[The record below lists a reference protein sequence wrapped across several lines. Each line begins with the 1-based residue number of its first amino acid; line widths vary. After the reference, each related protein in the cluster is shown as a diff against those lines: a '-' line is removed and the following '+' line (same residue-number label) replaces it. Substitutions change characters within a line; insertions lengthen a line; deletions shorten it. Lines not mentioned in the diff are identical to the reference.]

1 MKPSFED
8 LKSELQRQR
17 IGLSVQRLRILAYLA
32 GHLDHPT
39 VDQIYNALV
48 TEIPSLSKTTVYNTL
63 SVLQDAGLVR
73 PLQIDEHETRY
84 DIEIET
90 HGHFK
95 CASCGRIYNFPL
107 DPNVM
112 QKIDLP
118 DFQIMDKT
126 VYFKGICPDCLSNKK
141 LTRHEEA

>member
-8 LKSELQRQR
+8 LKSELKRQR
-17 IGLSVQRLRILAYLA
+17 IGLSVQRLKILAYLA
-32 GHLDHPT
+32 EHLDHPT
-39 VDQIYNALV
+39 VDQIYTALI

-95 CASCGRIYNFPL
+95 CASCGTIYNFSL

-118 DFQIMDKT
+118 AFQIMDKT

-141 LTRHEEA
+141 

>member
-8 LKSELQRQR
+8 MKSELQRQR
-17 IGLSVQRLRILAYLA
+17 IGLSVQRLKILAYLA
-32 GHLDHPT
+32 VHQDHPT
-39 VDQIYNALV
+39 VDQIYNSLI

-95 CASCGRIYNFPL
+95 CASCGKIYNFPL
-107 DPNVM
+107 DPAVM

-126 VYFKGICPDCLSNKK
+126 VYFIGICPDCLSNKK
-141 LTRHEEA
+141 HTRHREA